1 MLDPRT
7 RSWFRAVMLCTALA
21 LPGIHVLAQAGTS
34 TSATPAPA
42 QRILGSVT
50 AVNGDSVTVH
60 QGGPGGTDVTI
71 SITPQTRMVRT
82 VPGATSLKDATPLAL
97 SDLAVG
103 DRVLIRPTPQGDAA
117 HPSAAVLIAMK
128 QGDLAQVH
136 EQQSADWQRNGVAGI
151 VQSMDAASGTITL
164 RPEGAAAGG
173 PGVHPLT
180 IQTSASTDIRRYA
193 ADSTA
198 FADTHKASFAD
209 IHTGDQIRARGAK
222 DADGHSIEASEVVAG
237 SFQNIAGT
245 VVSSNASTG
254 TLVLTDLATR
264 KPVTLHLG
272 AAAQLRKLPPEVAE
286 RMAHRQDAAAGEG
299 AESHSAGGAPGGAG
313 VPAGE
318 QGAPRRNHAGDMAS
332 MLQRAPVITLADL
345 KKGDAVMVVA
355 SDPSA
360 PQRVAL
366 TVIAGVEPLLQA
378 SPEASA
384 GLFSAS
390 WNLGGGGA
398 ADAGGDAAPQR

>member
-1 MLDPRT
+1 MSSSRPT
-7 RSWFRAVMLCTALA
+7 
-21 LPGIHVLAQAGTS
+21 G
-34 TSATPAPA
+34 SAT
-42 QRILGSVT
+42 GW
-50 AVNGDSVTVH
+50 
-60 QGGPGGTDVTI
+60 PGLCKAWMLL
-71 SITPQTRMVRT
+71 Q
-82 VPGATSLKDATPLAL
+82 
-97 SDLAVG
+97 
-103 DRVLIRPTPQGDAA
+103 
-117 HPSAAVLIAMK
+117 
-128 QGDLAQVH
+128 
-136 EQQSADWQRNGVAGI
+136 
-151 VQSMDAASGTITL
+151 GTITL
-164 RPEGAAAGG
+164 RAGEGAAAGG
-173 PGVHPLT
+173 ASAQPVT
-180 IQTSASTDIRRYA
+180 IQTSGTTDIRRYA
-193 ADSTA
+193 AASTS

-245 VVSSNASTG
+245 VVSSDASTG

-272 AAAQLRKLPPEVAE
+272 AASQLRKLPPEVAE
-286 RMAHRQDAAAGEG
+286 RMAHRQDAATGEG
-299 AESHSAGGAPGGAG
+299 AESHGSGGSPAG
-313 VPAGE
+313 VGAPAGE
-318 QGAPRRNHAGDMAS
+318 QGAPRRNRAGDMAS

-366 TVIAGVEPLLQA
+366 TVVAGVEPLLQA
-378 SPEASA
+378 SPAASA

-390 WNLGGGGA
+390 WNLGGGGG